1 MGKGSQP
8 VGKAVVAEYR
18 LGMHYGLVHGPVDAL
33 EAIYVNDKTVWS
45 GSVTDAT
52 LTVSNRELFGGNKKE
67 GGVEGRI
74 VVMNGGDSQL
84 MSSEI
89 AAKFG
94 GSPATVPG
102 FRGFMSVFFMGLA
115 GQRPGFLWSFNTPY
129 IKPASFKIKRMP
141 RGLGGGLQQIGNDAN
156 PSHIIYECL
165 TNTVWGM
172 GGSPG
177 QIDTNAFLYAAQT
190 LYNEGF
196 GMSLMW
202 TGQSTIQSFVQE
214 VLDHIEATFFLN
226 PQTGLLQ
233 LKLIRNDYDVNSLF
247 SISPENARLTNF
259 QRKSWGETVNEINA
273 SWTNPENEQ
282 DETVTVHDL
291 GNIASQGAL
300 VSSTRNY
307 YGARNAS
314 LALRMATR
322 DLNAAAFPVASCE
335 ADVDR
340 AGWKMVPGDVVKVS
354 WPEHGVTDLV
364 MRVGGVRYG
373 KPGDPR
379 VRVNLLEDVFAMPE
393 NPYVTP
399 PTTGWVDP
407 SNAPAPMAQ
416 TSIGDASYYAIARLV
431 GDANVAA
438 LPYPQGYTR
447 ILMAQN
453 DADTYEVN
461 VLAEGADAG
470 GNVDFRSIGTRVL
483 SGRAVTS
490 SALVAEVRSLLPG
503 FTNYSGKVGP
513 DTGFFVQIGG
523 ADDED
528 NEIALI
534 ESQGVD
540 GPMLR
545 RGVLDTIPRD
555 WPAGTPIWFY
565 NPAATVYDT
574 TARAATQLARYKLLT
589 RTSLGLLDPALA
601 PIQAYT
607 MGDRLHRPYRPA
619 NVRVNGVLFPT
630 ATSFW
635 GVWTGLDFSWANRNR
650 AGETSQILA
659 WDDGSVTPEDG
670 QTTRLTLRNSNGSLL
685 YQQTGLTGTSHS
697 VSINPWDITGG
708 SIEYTLE
715 AELDGLLSL
724 QPVTGTLSF
733 TGYGFNYGRNYGGV

>member
-1 MGKGSQP
+1 MGKGPQP
-8 VGKAVVAEYR
+8 TAKALVAEYR
-18 LGMHYGLVHGPVDAL
+18 LSMHYGLVHGPVDAL
-33 EAIYVNDKTVWS
+33 EAIYVNEKTAWE

-156 PSHIIYECL
+156 PAHIIYECL
-165 TNTVWGM
+165 TNPAWGM
-172 GGSPG
+172 GGSPSL
-177 QIDTNAFLYAAQT
+177 IDTSSFLGAAQT
-190 LYNEGF
+190 LYNESF
-196 GMSLMW
+196 GLSLMW

-233 LKLIRNDYDVNSLF
+233 LKLIRNDYDVNTLF

-307 YGARNAS
+307 YGARNSS
-314 LALRMATR
+314 LALRMAIR
-322 DLNAAAFPVASCE
+322 DLNVAAFPVASCE

-340 AGWKMVPGDVVKVS
+340 SAWKLVPGDVTKVS
-354 WPEHGVTDLV
+354 WPEHQITDLV
-364 MRVGGVRYG
+364 MRVGSVRYG

-379 VRVNLLEDVFAMPE
+379 VRVTLLEDVFAMPE
-393 NPYVTP
+393 NPYVSP
-399 PTTGWVDP
+399 PETGWVDP
-407 SNAPAPMAQ
+407 SNAPTPLAQ
-416 TSIGDASYYAIARLV
+416 ASIGDASYYAIARLV
-431 GDANVAA
+431 GDVNAEG

-461 VLAEGADAG
+461 VLAEGADAA
-470 GNVDFRSIGTRVL
+470 GNIQFNSIGTRTL
-483 SGRAVTS
+483 SGRGVLS
-490 SALVAEVRSLLPG
+490 SAMVPEVHTLLPG
-503 FTNYSGKVGP
+503 FTNYTGKVGP
-513 DTGFFVQIGG
+513 DTGFLVQIGELG
-523 ADDED
+523 DAD
-528 NEIALI
+528 NEIALV
-534 ESQGVD
+534 ESQSID

-545 RGVLDTIPRD
+545 RGVLDTVPRA
-555 WPAGTPIWFY
+555 WPIGTPIWFY
-565 NPAATVYDT
+565 NPISAVYDT
-574 TARAATQLARYKLLT
+574 TARAATQQAKYKLLT
-589 RTSLGLLDPALA
+589 RTSQGLLNPSLA
-601 PIQAYT
+601 PVQTYT
-607 MGDRLHRPYRPA
+607 LGDRLHRPYRPA
-619 NVRVNGVLFPT
+619 NVRVNGTLFPT
-630 ATSFW
+630 ATSFL
-635 GVWTGLDFSWANRNR
+635 GVWAGLEFTWSNRNR
-650 AGETSQILA
+650 KGETSQILA
-659 WDDGSVTPEDG
+659 WDDGSVSPEEG
-670 QTTRLTLRNSNGSLL
+670 QTVTLTVRNANGSLL
-685 YQQTGLTGTSHS
+685 YQQEGLTGTSHTAA
-697 VSINPWDITGG
+697 IDPWDITGA

-715 AELDGLLSL
+715 SELDGLTSL
-724 QPVTGTLSF
+724 QPATGTLSF
-733 TGYGFNYGRNYGGV
+733 AGYGFNYGRYYGGL